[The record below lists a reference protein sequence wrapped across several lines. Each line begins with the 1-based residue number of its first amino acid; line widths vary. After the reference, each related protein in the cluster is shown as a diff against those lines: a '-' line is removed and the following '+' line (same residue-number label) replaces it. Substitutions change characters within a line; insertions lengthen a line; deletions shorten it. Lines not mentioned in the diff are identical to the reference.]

1 MLRWTKKREAK
12 LHSHSKLS
20 RLLCVMGGAFLTC
33 GPTWSAEGEILQIS
47 KSIDFGDA
55 ESVKV
60 EVELRVGELTLFAV
74 VGQFRGGDR
83 CWRR

>member
-1 MLRWTKKREAK
+1 M
-12 LHSHSKLS
+12 
-20 RLLCVMGGAFLTC
+20 TC

-47 KSIDFGDA
+47 KSIDFVDA

-74 VGQFRGGDR
+74 DGTGLNGDFRFSPGHGEPELIIK
-83 CWRR
+83 